1 MYASPTHEFKED
13 VLVVY
18 AFQKTEK
25 KKFYYFFENF
35 VLSIGIKKIEEI
47 FSNRINVDFKRIGT
61 GSN

>member
-25 KKFYYFFENF
+25 KVLLLFFENF
-35 VLSIGIKKIEEI
+35 ALSIGIKNRRN
-47 FSNRINVDFKRIGT
+47 FSNRINENFKRMGT